1 MNNNIAHNNLCQS
14 VKNKNNTNIQ
24 CQNKAKKNEIFC
36 GIHLNCKN
44 IVLFA
49 VNNINN
55 TNISNTNISNTNIS
69 NTSIN
74 NSNITYNNDTNN
86 LINNLNSIDLDSI
99 ENVIH
104 NSINE
109 FVTENNTTNLINTVS
124 NFVSN
129 FSININSNNQKEIT
143 IDTYPDKEK
152 DEIFDKD
159 KLYENILNDT
169 FMSIYSI
176 RKSIKKSKL
185 NLLIDTK
192 NSKSRLIESLKN
204 LISKERYYLSN
215 EASLIKIQSFFRKWL
230 VYRKKIC
237 NNDSDILTFI
247 DKYDIPDKYF
257 YLFNDKITNKKYA
270 YDIRT
275 LLEIIKSDY
284 PSCPYTFRQ
293 FTENEKNFIFNYCNK
308 LSLNGINV
316 NLEKIKMSPEEE
328 IEMKIK
334 DIFHKINMLDNYTD
348 HLWFKNLSL
357 HQLIDLYI
365 KSEDIWNYRSN
376 MTIESKK
383 KIIQNGIAFRIPLQI
398 IKTYKSKS
406 KMQHILLDEY
416 TRFVTEGIN
425 RDEKKLGA
433 ILVLT
438 GLVEVS
444 FEAAQALPHLIQI

>member
-1 MNNNIAHNNLCQS
+1 MNNNIAYNNNLCQS
-14 VKNKNNTNIQ
+14 VKNKTNLNLQ
-24 CQNKAKKNEIFC
+24 CQNKPKKNEVFC

-44 IVLFA
+44 IILYNNA
-49 VNNINN
+49 NNANNINN
-55 TNISNTNISNTNIS
+55 INNININNNIIDNSTLHNNIESNTIIDITTQENTN
-69 NTSIN
+69 T
-74 NSNITYNNDTNN
+74 
-86 LINNLNSIDLDSI
+86 
-99 ENVIH
+99 
-104 NSINE
+104 
-109 FVTENNTTNLINTVS
+109 LINTVS
-124 NFVSN
+124 GFISN
-129 FSININSNNQKEIT
+129 FSINIINEEKSLDINNVNNVNNIKKESIND
-143 IDTYPDKEK
+143 IEK
-152 DEIFDKD
+152 DEIFDKE

-169 FMSIYSI
+169 FMSIFSI
-176 RKSIKKSKL
+176 RKSIRKAKL

-192 NSKSRLIESLKN
+192 NSKSTLIKLLKN
-204 LISKERYYLSN
+204 VISKERYYLSN
-215 EASLIKIQSFFRKWL
+215 ESCLIKIQSFYRRWL

-247 DKYDIPDKYF
+247 DKYDISNEYF
-257 YLFNDKITNKKYA
+257 YMFNDKISNKKYA

-284 PSCPYTFRQ
+284 PSCPYTFRE
-293 FTENEKNFIFNYCNK
+293 FTENEKAEIFNYCNR
-308 LSLNGINV
+308 LSLNGINL

-328 IEMKIK
+328 IDMKIK
-334 DIFHKINMLDNYTD
+334 DVFHKINMLDNYTD
-348 HLWFKNLSL
+348 HLWFKNLGL

-376 MTIESKK
+376 MTSDSKK
-383 KIIQNGIAFRIPLQI
+383 NIIKNGIAFNIPLHI

-416 TRFVTEGIN
+416 NRFVTDGIN

-433 ILVLT
+433 ILILT